1 MKRLLSARAVAA
13 LTEPGRYA
21 VGHGAYLQIST
32 PWRTKSWIFRYVRN
46 GKARHVGMGS
56 CDYVTLSEARE
67 RAIEYRRM
75 LARGEDPFEAK
86 RAGVRA
92 ASAAAERAKTFKWCA
107 LEYIKQH
114 EKEWRGDASRRQWI
128 GSLEQHAFPRI
139 GDKPVGDIDAAA
151 VLSVLD
157 PLRDRLVTA
166 RRVKNRLALILD
178 WAAER
183 DLRERDNP
191 AKRKLLP
198 KQKKHQVVNLPGL
211 PYTALPSVMPELRQR
226 PEMSAKALEFEILT
240 AARPGEVLGARWGE
254 INLAEVAWVVPGE
267 RMKSGRPHRVP
278 LSGRAIELLANLP
291 RAGEYVFPAHRTGGR
306 MYTNALTLLLRR
318 MGHPGISAHAT
329 SRASFKTWG
338 YERTNFPRE
347 LIEAALA
354 HIVGDEAENS
364 YLRGDALARR
374 RQLME
379 SWSEYCGRPDTA
391 SGVVVPLRQGTD
403 RV

>member
-1 MKRLLSARAVAA
+1 MKRLLSARGVAA

-291 RAGEYVFPAHRTGGR
+291 REGEYVFPGHRTGGR

>member
-13 LTEPGRYA
+13 LTDPGRYA
-21 VGHGAYLQIST
+21 VGHGAYLQISQ
-32 PWRTKSWIFRYVRN
+32 WNTKSWIFRYVRN
-46 GKARHVGMGS
+46 GKARHVGMGP
-56 CDYVTLSEARE
+56 CEYVTLSEARE

-86 RAGVRA
+86 RAGARA
-92 ASAAAERAKTFKWCA
+92 ARAATERAKTFKWCA
-107 LEYIKQH
+107 LEFIKQH

-128 GSLEQHAFPRI
+128 ASLEQHAFPRI

-157 PLRDRLVTA
+157 PIRDRLVTA

-191 AKRKLLP
+191 AKRNLLP
-198 KQKKHQVVNLPGL
+198 KHKKHQVINLPGL
-211 PYTALPSVMPELRQR
+211 PYTALPSFMPELRQR
-226 PEMSAKALEFEILT
+226 PEMGARALEFEILT
-240 AARPGEVLGARWGE
+240 AARPNEVMGARWPE
-254 INLAEVAWVVPGE
+254 IDLAAAVWTVPGE
-267 RMKSGRPHRVP
+267 RMKAGREHRVP
-278 LSGRAIELLANLP
+278 LSGRAVELLANLP
-291 RAGEYVFPAHRTGGR
+291 REGDFVFPGHRTGGR

-318 MGHPGISAHAT
+318 MGHPSISAHAT
-329 SRASFKTWG
+329 ARATFKTWG
-338 YERTNFPRE
+338 FERTNFPRE

-354 HIVGDEAENS
+354 HIVGDEAEKA
-364 YLRGDALARR
+364 YIRGDALARR

-379 SWSEYCGRPDTA
+379 AWSEYCSKPDTA
-391 SGVVVPLRQGTD
+391 NGVVVPLRQGE
-403 RV
+403 RA

>member
-21 VGHGAYLQIST
+21 VGHGAYLQISE
-32 PWRTKSWIFRYVRN
+32 WRTRSWIFRYARN

-86 RAGVRA
+86 RAGTRA
-92 ASAAAERAKTFKWCA
+92 ASAATERAKTFKWCA
-107 LEYIKQH
+107 LEFIKQH

-139 GDKPVGDIDAAA
+139 GDKLIGDIDAAA

-191 AKRKLLP
+191 AKRNLLP
-198 KQKKHQVVNLPGL
+198 KRKKHQVVNLPGL
-211 PYTALPSVMPELRQR
+211 PYTTLPAFMPELRQR
-226 PEMSAKALEFEILT
+226 SEMSARALEFEILC
-240 AARPGEVLGARWGE
+240 AARPGEVLGARWSE
-254 INLAEVAWVVPGE
+254 IKLAEAIWVVPGE
-267 RMKSGRPHRVP
+267 RMKAGREHRVP
-278 LSGRAIELLANLP
+278 LSGRAVELLANLP
-291 RAGEYVFPAHRTGGR
+291 REGEYVFPGHRTGGR
-306 MYTNALTLLLRR
+306 MYTNALTLLLQR

-329 SRASFKTWG
+329 ARASFKTWG

-354 HIVGDEAENS
+354 HIVGDEAEKS

-379 SWSEYCGRPDTA
+379 AWSEYCSKPDTA
-391 SGVVVPLRQGTD
+391 NGVIVPLRTGALA
-403 RV
+403 

>member
-1 MKRLLSARAVAA
+1 
-13 LTEPGRYA
+13 
-21 VGHGAYLQIST
+21 
-32 PWRTKSWIFRYVRN
+32 
-46 GKARHVGMGS
+46 MGP
-56 CDYVTLSEARE
+56 CEYVTLSEARE

-75 LARGEDPFEAK
+75 LARGEDPLETK
-86 RAGVRA
+86 RAGTRA
-92 ASAAAERAKTFKWCA
+92 VSAATERAKTFKWCA
-107 LEYIKQH
+107 LQFIKQR

-128 GSLEQHAFPRI
+128 NSLERYAFPRI
-139 GDKPVGDIDAAA
+139 GDKLVGEIDVAA

-166 RRVKNRLALILD
+166 RRVKNRLELILD

-198 KQKKHQVVNLPGL
+198 KRKNHQVVNLPGL
-211 PYTALPSVMPELRQR
+211 PYTDLPPFMPKLRQR
-226 PEMSAKALEFEILT
+226 PEMSARALEFEILT
-240 AARPGEVLGARWGE
+240 AARPGEVLGACWSE
-254 INLAEVAWVVPGE
+254 IKLAEAVWTVPGG
-267 RMKSGRPHRVP
+267 RMKSGREHRVP
-278 LSGRAIELLANLP
+278 LSARAVELLAKLP
-291 RAGEYVFPAHRTGGR
+291 REGEYVFLGARTGAR

-318 MGHPGISAHAT
+318 MGHPGISAHTT

-338 YERTNFPRE
+338 FERTNFPRE

-354 HIVGDEAENS
+354 HIVGDEAEKA

-379 SWSEYCGRPDTA
+379 AWAEYCSKPDTA
-391 SGVVVPLRQGTD
+391 NGVVVPLRQGA
-403 RV
+403 